1 MEDSVLKNRLK
12 EHIGIAKAIE
22 KDEKISAQVE
32 LIAKRI
38 VECYEKGG
46 KTIFFGNGGSAAD
59 AQHAAAEFMGKYL
72 KNRKP
77 LASLTLTTNTSALTA
92 IGNDYG
98 YEDVFVRQLEG
109 VLRKDDVVIG
119 ISTSGNSPN
128 VIKAVEYAKKNG
140 AFAVA
145 LVGARK
151 CRLDEIA
158 DVCIKIPSE
167 STPRIQEMHEFLLH
181 TICEIVEKELFGD

>member
-1 MEDSVLKNRLK
+1 MEDSVLKNRLA
-12 EHIGIAKAIE
+12 EHIETAKAMQ
-22 KDEKISAQVE
+22 KDEKITVQVE
-32 LIAKRI
+32 LIAKKI
-38 VECYEKGG
+38 VECYRKGG

-77 LASLTLTTNTSALTA
+77 LASLALTTNTSVLTA

-109 VLRKDDVVIG
+109 MLKKEDVVIG

-128 VIKAVEYAKKNG
+128 VVKAIEYARSKE
-140 AFAVA
+140 AFAA
-145 LVGARK
+145 AMVGAKK

-158 DVCIKIPSE
+158 DVCIKIQSE

-181 TICEIVEKELFGD
+181 TICEMVEKELFPV